1 MYPNN
6 TQQQNTL
13 TVVTTATIQLNL
25 DGTWDVIAFESDDK
39 RQTKIDKVWVN
50 NNHGMFSTVDEELE
64 TIKVGSKAFDELY
77 PDDPAILFQELNL
90 NENTKVRKIRA
101 KETKQRKPRI
111 RSHCKKCGMKG
122 KNILTCL
129 STVDRKGNAR
139 SQHHRI

>member
-25 DGTWDVIAFESDDK
+25 DGTWNVIAFESDDK
-39 RQTKIDKVWVN
+39 RQTKIHFPEFNKLPKQHKLN
-50 NNHGMFSTVDEELE
+50 NNHGLFSSRTDFE
-64 TIKVGSKAFDELY
+64 
-77 PDDPAILFQELNL
+77 DDKPAIVTDWDQQEQAK
-90 NENTKVRKIRA
+90 TRKVRA

>member
-25 DGTWDVIAFESDDK
+25 DGTWNVIAFESDDK
-39 RQTKIDKVWVN
+39 EQTKIDTYNWNWEKKYLSN
-50 NNHGMFSTVDEELE
+50 EELD
-64 TIKVGSKAFDELY
+64 KLPS
-77 PDDPAILFQELNL
+77 FQELPKPL
-90 NENTKVRKIRA
+90 GTGKLRKIRA

-122 KNILTCL
+122 KNVLTCL
-129 STVDRKGNAR
+129 STVDRKGNPR

>member
-64 TIKVGSKAFDELY
+64 TIKAGTKEFDELF
-77 PDDPAILFQELNL
+77 PEIFSSRTDFP
-90 NENTKVRKIRA
+90 TPKVRKIRA

-129 STVDRKGNAR
+129 STVDRKGNPR